1 MESPDLRHSSKSTP
15 PLRDPHQ
22 TNHSPSSTFKH
33 LKPSLI
39 LPPSDNLMMN
49 TENESMQ
56 NYDRSPHTLLLHEEE
71 PKEHYFLGRLNKINL
86 SRGESQ
92 ISNSITDTP
101 LVQPSSTTALKN
113 ESLSVSPLKRYDTS
127 RG

>member
-1 MESPDLRHSSKSTP
+1 MESPNLRHSTKSTP
-15 PLRDPHQ
+15 PPRDSNQ
-22 TNHSPSSTFKH
+22 ANHSPPSTFKH

-39 LPPSDNLMMN
+39 LPVSDNLMN

-56 NYDRSPHTLLLHEEE
+56 INDRSPHTLLLNEEE
-71 PKEHYFLGRLNKINL
+71 PKEPFFIGRLNKINL

-92 ISNSITDTP
+92 LSNTMTDTP
-101 LVQPSSTTALKN
+101 LIQPSSTTALKN
-113 ESLSVSPLKRYDTS
+113 ESPSFSPLKRYDTS